1 MSFNANME
9 LWTEMSERLQGLR
22 AALMDKADRTDEENV
37 KREIARSMY
46 KNGWLTTQLEYSRP
60 TLEQP
65 ADAQADELAAL
76 QHEVDMHEA
85 TSIAI

>member
-1 MSFNANME
+1 ME

-22 AALMDKADRTDEENV
+22 AALLNKARTDEDNV
-37 KREIARSMY
+37 KREVAKSLY
-46 KNGWLTTQLEYSRP
+46 KNGYLTTQLEYSRP
-60 TLEQP
+60 TPEQP

>member
-22 AALMDKADRTDEENV
+22 AALMNKARTDEENV

-60 TLEQP
+60 TPEQS

>member
-9 LWTEMSERLQGLR
+9 LWTEMSNRLQGLR
-22 AALMDKADRTDEENV
+22 AALLNKARTDDNNV
-37 KREIARSMY
+37 KREVAKSLY
-46 KNGWLTTQLEYSRP
+46 NNGYLTTQLEYSCP
-60 TLEQP
+60 TPEQP

>member
-22 AALMDKADRTDEENV
+22 AALLNKARTDEDNV
-37 KREIARSMY
+37 KREVAKSLY
-46 KNGWLTTQLEYSRP
+46 KNGYLTTQLEYSRP
-60 TLEQP
+60 TPEQP

>member
-1 MSFNANME
+1 ME

-22 AALMDKADRTDEENV
+22 AALMNKARTDEENV
-37 KREIARSMY
+37 KREVAKSLY
-46 KNGWLTTQLEYSRP
+46 KNGYLTTQLEYSRP
-60 TLEQP
+60 TPEQP